1 MLQYITNTS
10 VSVPIADQ
18 VRQVIAG
25 GCRWVQIRMKDAS
38 DDEITNIVKEIKPL
52 CKETETFLIINDRVE
67 LAKEL
72 EVDGVHLGNDDMSPS
87 QARAIL
93 GAEAIIGVTVNSF
106 TDIERFRYLDIDYF
120 GIGPFKFTETK
131 KNLAPVIG
139 LQGYSEIATK
149 IKAEKIDIPTVAV
162 GGISFDDVD
171 SIMAAGINGIAVSY
185 AIANSENITEETEKF
200 INLLTKQTIE
210 K

>member
-38 DDEITNIVKEIKPL
+38 DDEITSIVKEIQPL

-72 EVDGVHLGNDDMSPS
+72 EVDGVHLGNDDMPPS

-131 KNLAPVIG
+131 KNLALVIG
-139 LQGYSEIATK
+139 LQGYSEIVAK
-149 IKAEKIDIPTVAV
+149 IKAEKIEIPTVAV
-162 GGISFDDVD
+162 GGILFDDVD
-171 SIMAAGINGIAVSY
+171 SIMATGINGIAVSY

-200 INLLTKQTIE
+200 INLLTK
-210 K
+210 

>member
-38 DDEITNIVKEIKPL
+38 DDEITSIVKEIQPL

-72 EVDGVHLGNDDMSPS
+72 EVDGVHLGNDDMPPS

-139 LQGYSEIATK
+139 LQGYSEIVAK
-149 IKAEKIDIPTVAV
+149 IKAEKIEIPTVAV

-171 SIMAAGINGIAVSY
+171 SIMATGINGIAVSY

-200 INLLTKQTIE
+200 INLLTK
-210 K
+210 